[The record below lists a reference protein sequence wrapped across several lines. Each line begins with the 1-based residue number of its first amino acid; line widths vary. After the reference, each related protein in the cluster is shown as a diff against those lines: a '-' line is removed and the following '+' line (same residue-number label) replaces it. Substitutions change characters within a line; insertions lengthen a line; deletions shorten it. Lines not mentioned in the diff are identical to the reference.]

1 LKLAFLPIYEKEM
14 NIVVDLGATNIRAGL
29 EKNGVIS
36 EERSV
41 VLENKDCLEAT
52 LNQIIDFLKPYTRH
66 EIRNIGIGVPSVV
79 DVQNGIVYNAVNIPS
94 WKRVELKDILEDAFR
109 IPVFVNND
117 VNCFILGEHR
127 FGLARAYQSV
137 VGVCV
142 GTGIGTGVIINNQL
156 YSGANCGAGELGHLP
171 YLEHDLEYYASGN
184 FFEQQYGI
192 TAVEASHKMQESPA
206 DSQFMWDEYGFHLA
220 HALMSVIYAY
230 DPEAIVLGGSLAKGF
245 PYFEKGM
252 WRTIESKFAYPESI
266 KRLKIYQSV
275 DETISLLGASLLAF
289 QHSRSLVD
297 SK

>member
-1 LKLAFLPIYEKEM
+1 M

-29 EKNGVIS
+29 EKDGKIS
-36 EERSV
+36 DERSI

-52 LNQIIDFLKPYTRH
+52 LNQLIDFLKPYAQYD
-66 EIRNIGIGVPSVV
+66 IQNIGIGVPSVV
-79 DVQNGIVYNAVNIPS
+79 DVHNGIVYNAVNIPS

-109 IPVFVNND
+109 IPVYVNND

-137 VGVCV
+137 VGVCI
-142 GTGIGTGVIINNQL
+142 GTGIGTGVIINNNL

-184 FFEQQYGI
+184 FFEQHYGI
-192 TAVEASHKMQESPA
+192 TAIEASKRMQRQPEKTQPI
-206 DSQFMWDEYGFHLA
+206 WDEYGGHLA

-245 PYFEKGM
+245 PYFKEGM
-252 WRTIESKFAYPESI
+252 WKTIESKFAYPESI

-275 DETISLLGASLLAF
+275 DETISLLGASLLACQYTNTF
-289 QHSRSLVD
+289 VD